1 MVSWPGGLVD
11 ESSVDEFREFVV
23 TRWQALVRT
32 AYLLVGD
39 HGLAEDLVQTA
50 LERVH
55 RRWDRVERRD
65 QPEVYARRVLIN
77 LAISWRRRRRVHEIP
92 VAAVADA
99 TGSDVERPDLGDAV
113 WTAVRR
119 LPPRMR
125 AVVVLRYVEDRSE
138 AEAADL
144 LGCSVGTVKSAA
156 SRGLARIRDQLQAAH
171 GGTFRSDGSRVD
183 ANPRR
188 AGASRIEVN
197 PTGRSTQEAASIA
210 GGTSS
215 NTSFGRRFS

>member
-1 MVSWPGGLVD
+1 VD
-11 ESSVDEFREFVV
+11 ESSVDEFREFVAA
-23 TRWQALVRT
+23 RWQALVRT

-39 HGLAEDLVQTA
+39 HGLAEDLVQTT

-55 RRWDRVERRD
+55 RRWERIERRD
-65 QPEVYARRVLIN
+65 QPEVYARRILIN

-99 TGSDVERPDLGDAV
+99 SAGNDVEPPDLGDAV

-125 AVVVLRYVEDRSE
+125 AVIVLRYVEDRSE

-144 LGCSVGTVKSAA
+144 IGCSVGTVKSAA

-171 GGTFRSDGSRVD
+171 AGTLRSGGSRVD
-183 ANPRR
+183 ASPRP
-188 AGASRIEVN
+188 ADASRIEADL
-197 PTGRSTQEAASIA
+197 TGRSAKAAASTA

-215 NTSFGRRFS
+215 TASIRRRYS